1 MYQRG
6 PGVGG
11 RLEQMMMMMWNTC
24 VGADVGAAARKG
36 RHGTLRSMIL
46 R

>member
-1 MYQRG
+1 MHQRG

-11 RLEQMMMMMWNTC
+11 RLEQMMMMMWNTL
-24 VGADVGAAARKG
+24 VGAAARKG